1 MSTFSIIQQKL
12 EQFIKKYYTNE
23 LIKGAILFF
32 AIGLLY
38 LLITLLVEYFLWLS
52 PMGRTVLFWTFV
64 LVELGLFVRFIAFP
78 LAKLFK
84 LQSGISQEEA
94 AKIIGNHFPQV
105 NDKLLNVIQLNQN
118 YRESELLAAS
128 IDQKAGELQPVP
140 FTTAVNFSK
149 NAKYLKYAAIPIVIF
164 ILFSL
169 FGEKD
174 TFSSSYN
181 RVVNYE
187 TAYEPPAPFTFYVI
201 NDNLTAV
208 ENKPFTLQIRTE
220 GKAIPENASIVY
232 NDETYYL
239 KQNAP
244 GVFEH
249 TFEQPI
255 DPINFSLAANKVKSK
270 SYKLD
275 VVKTP
280 SLVAFEMVLDYPS
293 YTGKRDE
300 TLKSTGNATIPEG
313 TRVTWK
319 VNTKNTKEV
328 HLKTKD
334 STYFFT
340 EKEQQFTYDKG
351 VYRKLD
357 YAITTSND
365 FLKEYENLSFT
376 LGVVR
381 DAYPEIEVQSKQD
394 STDSQ
399 VMYFLGRVSDDY
411 GLSKLRLVYF
421 PIGEEEA
428 KKTEI
433 LSVNKTTVDQFVYT
447 FPGEYPLED
456 GVAYEYYFEV
466 FDNDVIHNYKSSKSG
481 IYSFRKLTKDE
492 EENEQLQHQDKSI
505 KGMDKTL
512 QDLKDQEKVLEE
524 LSKLQKEKKDLNYND
539 KKKLENFIK
548 RQKQQEDMMKKFSEE
563 LKENLENFQPE
574 NEEKDP
580 FKEQLEK
587 RLDENQER
595 LEENEKLLEELEKLQ
610 EKINKEEL
618 TEKLEKLSKQ
628 NKNQEKNL
636 EQLLELTKRYYVTK
650 KAEKLAEEIYKLGE
664 EQEKLSE
671 APDDENTK
679 EKQEELNEKFEEY
692 QKEMDELQKENEG
705 LKEPMEIPE
714 DAKGEDEI
722 KQEQEKATD
731 NLSQQKK
738 QDAKKNQKKAG
749 EKMKQMGQKMQAQ
762 MDAASGE
769 SIEED
774 AEMLRQILD
783 NLVVFSFE
791 QEAVMEDFKVT
802 DYGNPVFGKKLNTQN
817 DLKLN
822 FQHIDDSIFA
832 LSLRNPMISET
843 INSTLTD
850 VQYNLDKSLERLAEN
865 QMRQG
870 LSNQQYTFT
879 GANELAILLSDALN
893 SMQNQM
899 QAMGQ
904 GQGKGKGKGKGQGQ
918 GQGEGEG
925 FQLPDIIKKQESLG
939 EKMKEGVGKNKGKG
953 KGGEEGESG
962 KGESG
967 KGESGAGESGDSN
980 GSQGENG
987 RSGEQGQGKGDGNG
1001 EGEGGSGGNGNKDGD
1016 GENGDGEGYNEDLN
1030 GELYE
1035 IYKQQQQLRQQLEDK
1050 LNKEGLKGTGG
1061 NLLRQMEQVEQ
1072 QLLDKGFNQRTLE
1085 KMLNLQYELLKLDKA
1100 DFEQGQESR
1109 RESTTNR
1116 KQFTNSLRTNPED
1129 VKKYFNTTEILNRE
1143 ALPLKP
1149 IYKERVQDY
1158 FKQDND

>member
-52 PMGRTVLFWTFV
+52 PMGRTVLFWMFV
-64 LVELGLFVRFIAFP
+64 IVEVGLFARFIAFP

-84 LQSGISQEEA
+84 LQRGISQEEA
-94 AKIIGNHFPQV
+94 AKIIGNHFPNV

-128 IDQKAGELQPVP
+128 IDQKADELQPVP

-149 NAKYLKYAAIPIVIF
+149 NATYLKYAAIPVVIF
-164 ILFSL
+164 LLFNL
-169 FGEKD
+169 FGDKD
-174 TFSSSYN
+174 TFSSSYK

-187 TAYEPPAPFTFYVI
+187 TAYEPPAPFTFYVV

-220 GKAIPENASIVY
+220 GKAIPESASIAY
-232 NDETYYL
+232 NNETYYL

-244 GVFEH
+244 GIFEH

-255 DPINFSLAANKVKSK
+255 DPINFSLAANKVTSK
-270 SYKLD
+270 PYTLD
-275 VVKTP
+275 VLKTP
-280 SLVAFEMVLDYPS
+280 SLVAFEMFLDYPS

-319 VNTKNTKEV
+319 VNTKNTREV
-328 HLKTKD
+328 NLKTKD

-340 EKEQQFTYDKG
+340 EKEQEFTYNKG
-351 VYRKLD
+351 VYQKLD

-399 VMYFLGRVSDDY
+399 LTYFLGRVSDDY

-433 LSVNKTTVDQFVYT
+433 LPVNKTTVDQFVYT
-447 FPGEYPLED
+447 FPGEYPLEE

-466 FDNDVIHNYKSSKSG
+466 FDNDAIHNYKSSKSG
-481 IYSFRKLTKDE
+481 VYSFRKLTKDE
-492 EENEQLQHQDKSI
+492 EEKEQLQNQDKSI

-512 QDLKDQEKVLEE
+512 QDLKDQEKTLEE
-524 LSKLQKEKKDLNYND
+524 LSKLQKEKKDLNWND

-587 RLDENQER
+587 RLDENEER

-650 KAEKLAEEIYKLGE
+650 KTEKLAEEIYKLGE
-664 EQEKLSE
+664 EQEKLAE
-671 APDDENTK
+671 APEDENTK
-679 EKQEELNEKFEEY
+679 EKQEALNKKFEEY
-692 QKEMDELQKENEG
+692 QKEMDELQEENKG
-705 LKEPMEIPE
+705 LKEPMDIPDDPKKE
-714 DAKGEDEI
+714 EEI

-738 QDAKKNQKKAG
+738 EDAKQNQKKAG
-749 EKMKQMGQKMQAQ
+749 EKMKQMGQQMQAQ
-762 MDAASGE
+762 MQAAQGE
-769 SIEED
+769 TMEED

-802 DYGNPVFGKKLNTQN
+802 DYGNPVFGKKLNAQN

-822 FQHIDDSIFA
+822 FQHIDDSIFS
-832 LSLRNPMISET
+832 LSLRNPMISEK
-843 INSTLTD
+843 INLTLTE
-850 VQYNLDKSLERLAEN
+850 VQYNIDKSLERLAEN

-870 LSNQQYTFT
+870 LSNQQYTVT

-899 QAMGQ
+899 QSMGQ
-904 GQGKGKGKGKGQGQ
+904 GQGQGKGKGQGQ
-918 GQGEGEG
+918 GQGQGQG

-939 EKMKEGVGKNKGKG
+939 EKMKEGMGKKP
-953 KGGEEGESG
+953 GESG
-962 KGESG
+962 GEGKSGNGEKGEGQS
-967 KGESGAGESGDSN
+967 GESSGSE
-980 GSQGENG
+980 GENG
-987 RSGEQGQGKGDGNG
+987 RSGQSG
-1001 EGEGGSGGNGNKDGD
+1001 EGEGKDGEGKNGENGKGSQD
-1016 GENGDGEGYNEDLN
+1016 GEGENGDGEGYNEDLN

-1035 IYKQQQQLRQQLEDK
+1035 IYKQQQQLRQQLQDK
-1050 LNKEGLKGTGG
+1050 LSKEGLKGTGG
-1061 NLLRQMEQVEQ
+1061 NLLKEMEQIEQ
-1072 QLLDKGFNQRTLE
+1072 QLLDKGFNERTLE

-1116 KQFTNSLRTNPED
+1116 KQFTNSLRSNPEE